1 MQTEGGG
8 GVQSGWDSDLWC
20 FVQMVQTFG
29 SGNPHSSK
37 SPIFSI
43 QIPHRLASF
52 SGLVIILAYA
62 GEYSKGALEMNE
74 EQAAETI
81 MKQSNQK

>member
-20 FVQMVQTFG
+20 FGQMVQTFG

-62 GEYSKGALEMNE
+62 GEYSKGAPEMKSK
-74 EQAAETI
+74 QL
-81 MKQSNQK
+81 KQS